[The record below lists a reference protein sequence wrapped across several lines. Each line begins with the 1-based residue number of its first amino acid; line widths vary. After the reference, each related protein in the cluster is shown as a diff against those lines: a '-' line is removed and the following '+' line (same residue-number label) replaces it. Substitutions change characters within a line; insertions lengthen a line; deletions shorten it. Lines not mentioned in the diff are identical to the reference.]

1 MGGVFS
7 GTANESTI
15 KAAVLPITV
24 ILSYMVFVLWSILKI
39 RKEIPIDKKNSFL
52 SIIFL
57 IIVIMFILFGYQ
69 VSRQVRVGERIAN
82 ECHEE
87 GSDCED
93 KPPEKTSDQNHE
105 VKSPWSNKNPKGLN
119 SWEITW
125 GLFRMALLFTVLIIY
140 ISKKMISEA
149 ADAKTIL
156 QMAFPDEKKFFQGI
170 ALQIFNPENLAF
182 MFLIYILIS
191 AFIMRSTYLNDQ
203 LNFDK
208 VDSSDVNKGGS
219 RIVKAE
225 ADYSL
230 LVIIGAPFLALAL
243 GFAYKDEIRN
253 DGEWGTG
260 AVKIVIFFVIYIIC
274 MISLEMNRKK
284 SKSWGPL
291 GLPWFQGAKNAGL
304 RVYPNPDTYVINLGG
319 QTLEDGG
326 ETGIQEIKA
335 DNIETI
341 VRALQVA
348 NESCQARDSTKQEDV
363 DTCEGVEI
371 SGTGDEA
378 RRSSCENNA
387 ECVYVAR

>member
-1 MGGVFS
+1 
-7 GTANESTI
+7 
-15 KAAVLPITV
+15 
-24 ILSYMVFVLWSILKI
+24 
-39 RKEIPIDKKNSFL
+39 
-52 SIIFL
+52 
-57 IIVIMFILFGYQ
+57 
-69 VSRQVRVGERIAN
+69 
-82 ECHEE
+82 
-87 GSDCED
+87 
-93 KPPEKTSDQNHE
+93 
-105 VKSPWSNKNPKGLN
+105 
-119 SWEITW
+119 
-125 GLFRMALLFTVLIIY
+125 
-140 ISKKMISEA
+140 
-149 ADAKTIL
+149 
-156 QMAFPDEKKFFQGI
+156 
-170 ALQIFNPENLAF
+170 
-182 MFLIYILIS
+182 
-191 AFIMRSTYLNDQ
+191 
-203 LNFDK
+203 
-208 VDSSDVNKGGS
+208 
-219 RIVKAE
+219 
-225 ADYSL
+225 
-230 LVIIGAPFLALAL
+230 
-243 GFAYKDEIRN
+243 
-253 DGEWGTG
+253 
-260 AVKIVIFFVIYIIC
+260 